1 MDQENEMFDAHS
13 LSDALDNAIL
23 MHRDA
28 HFGGNFELML
38 NYYKNEGKG
47 VHPDFRLG
55 RIVELADMEKQ
66 MGQNLAAIL
75 LSGPE
80 AEKVAKSKEA
90 YKILRDLFEEE
101 DDERKKHARLLADLI
116 LSEEEEPLKEM
127 AAIIAEKEAIVRPLI
142 DLLQAED
149 FYDPLF
155 PGYGEAPILA
165 AKCLGEIGDK
175 RAIISLFESLGTS
188 DFFNEDI
195 ALKALQ
201 TIGEPAKQFL
211 LKVLQSRPLTAD
223 NEKAAIAL
231 LQFKES
237 SDVSSACFKMLQDP
251 QVLKD
256 LPLCTYLIMGCEH
269 LESLELKESFLKML
283 EDPKLPK
290 PLKLDMQTIAKEW
303 KKTKG

>member
-1 MDQENEMFDAHS
+1 MDQENEMFDVHS
-13 LSDALDNAIL
+13 LEDALDNAIL

-28 HFGGNFELML
+28 HFGGNFELMVD
-38 NYYKNEGKG
+38 YYKNEGKG
-47 VHPDFRLG
+47 VHPDFKLE
-55 RIVELADMEKQ
+55 RIVELATMEKQ

-80 AEKVAKSKEA
+80 AEKVAKSKDV
-90 YKILRDLFEEE
+90 YKALRDLFETE
-101 DDERKKHARLLADLI
+101 DPDKKYARLLADLI
-116 LSEEEEPLKEM
+116 LSEEDEPHEEMK
-127 AAIIAEKEAIVRPLI
+127 AIIAEKGAIVRPLI

-155 PGYGEAPILA
+155 PGYGEGPILA

-211 LKVLQSRPLTAD
+211 LKVLHAKPLNVD
-223 NEKAAIAL
+223 NERAAIAL

-237 SDVSSACFKMLQDP
+237 PEVARACFEMLQDP
-251 QVLKD
+251 QTLKD

-269 LESLELKESFLKML
+269 LDKTELKENFLKMI

-290 PLKLDMQTIAKEW
+290 PLKLDMQSLAKEW
-303 KKTKG
+303 CSEN

>member
-13 LSDALDNAIL
+13 LADALDNMIL

-38 NYYKNEGKG
+38 DYYKNEGKG
-47 VHPDFRLG
+47 VYPEFKIE
-55 RIVELADMEKQ
+55 RIVELAKMEKQ

-75 LSGPE
+75 LSGAE
-80 AEKVAKSKEA
+80 AEKVAKSKDA
-90 YKILRDLFEEE
+90 YKALRDLFENE
-101 DDERKKHARLLADLI
+101 DPDKKYARLIADLI
-116 LSEEEEPLKEM
+116 LSEEEEPLDEM
-127 AAIIAEKEAIVRPLI
+127 AAIIAERGAIVRPLI
-142 DLLQAED
+142 NLLQAED

-155 PGYGEAPILA
+155 PGYGEGPILA

-188 DFFNEDI
+188 DFFSEDI

-201 TIGEPAKQFL
+201 AIGEPAKQFL
-211 LKVLQSRPLTAD
+211 LKVLRGKPFNAD

-237 SDVSSACFKMLQDP
+237 PEVSLACFEMLQDP

-256 LPLCTYLIMGCEH
+256 LPLCTYLVMGCEH
-269 LESLELKESFLKML
+269 LDKTELKDSFLKMM

-290 PLKLDMQTIAKEW
+290 PLKLDMQSLAKEW
-303 KKTKG
+303 YNKK